1 MPTDK
6 QELVSRFAA
15 GLNSISGLQDASR
28 IQLIGNPSVEES
40 MSEEVGGGEQAP
52 LLSSEEDVDDT
63 SSDPNMLTWADWVW
77 IGVHVVFF
85 LCDGLSLHALLQR
98 RFKGALFFGGH
109 TQFLGNWS
117 LCLSLASHVVAIYTG
132 TS

>member
-6 QELVSRFAA
+6 EELVSRFAA
-15 GLNSISGLQDASR
+15 GLKSISGPHDVSPMEH
-28 IQLIGNPSVEES
+28 IGNPSVEGS
-40 MSEEVGGGEQAP
+40 ISEEVGAGEQAP
-52 LLSSEEDVDDT
+52 LLSEEDVDDT

-77 IGVHVVFF
+77 IGVHLAFC